1 MTKTLE
7 MVFRSSANKE
17 VTLAVAAPKE
27 DLTLAAVKTVMQD
40 IISKN
45 IFSIKGAEL
54 VQFVD
59 ARITSKDSATLA

>member
-1 MTKTLE
+1 
-7 MVFRSSANKE
+7 
-17 VTLAVAAPKE
+17 
-27 DLTLAAVKTVMQD
+27 MQD

-59 ARITSKDSATLA
+59 ARMTSKDTASLA

>member
-1 MTKTLE
+1 MAKTLE

-17 VTLAVAAPKE
+17 VTLTVAAPKD
-27 DLTLAAVKTVMQD
+27 DLTLVGVKAVMQD

-59 ARITSKDSATLA
+59 ARITSKDTASLA